1 MLLLA
6 IQEEDQSMKI
16 DRMRVFVT
24 RDKDRPRVIV
34 ALDTD
39 DGLTGWGE
47 CYNHGPDLAL
57 PPVLDYLYGFLAG
70 QDPTRVEYL
79 YNLLLQQNRFPPG
92 ALGLSAIS
100 ALDHCLWDLAAK
112 AAGVPVY
119 KLLGG
124 EVRDRIKVYA
134 GVYTAPDAPA
144 AREEFDRLNEDW
156 GFTAFKLSPWRVDIH
171 AHRWG
176 EVVRSSA
183 EYFRSLRETV
193 RPDYDIAFDA
203 HAKIFEPAAARQLG
217 NALAPYDPLFFE
229 EPLRPENIE
238 MWGDL
243 KQGLNCTLATGESLY
258 NRNDFLRLLQVRGA
272 DIIQPDICVVGGIS
286 EMRRIA
292 TLAEAHFVS
301 IAPHNPM
308 GPLATA
314 VNVHFSAAQQNFRI
328 LEYRLP
334 KGQCYVYGGTDLEK
348 REDETR
354 YVVDPYL
361 PKDGYLELR
370 PDRPGWGVEMDE
382 KAMQEDGYVHWQR
395 RVPKR
400 PDGSYA
406 FA

>member
-1 MLLLA
+1 
-6 IQEEDQSMKI
+6 MKI

-79 YNLLLQQNRFPPG
+79 YNLLLQQSRFPPG

-258 NRNDFLRLLQVRGA
+258 NRNEFLRLLQVKGA

>member
-1 MLLLA
+1 
-6 IQEEDQSMKI
+6 MKI

-57 PPVLDYLYGFLAG
+57 PPVLDYLYSFLSG

-144 AREEFDRLNEDW
+144 AKEEFDRLNEDW

-258 NRNDFLRLLQVRGA
+258 NRNEFLRLLQVKGA

>member
-1 MLLLA
+1 
-6 IQEEDQSMKI
+6 MKI

-144 AREEFDRLNEDW
+144 AKEEFDRLNEGW

-183 EYFRSLRETV
+183 DYFRSLRETV
-193 RPDYDIAFDA
+193 RSDYDIAFDA

-258 NRNDFLRLLQVRGA
+258 NRNEFLRLLQVKGA

-382 KAMQEDGYVHWQR
+382 KAMQEDGYIHWQR

>member
-1 MLLLA
+1 
-6 IQEEDQSMKI
+6 MKI

-144 AREEFDRLNEDW
+144 AKEEFDRLNEDW
-156 GFTAFKLSPWRVDIH
+156 GFTAFKLSPWRLDIH

-193 RPDYDIAFDA
+193 RPDYEIAFDA
-203 HAKIFEPAAARQLG
+203 HAKIFEPVAARQLG

-258 NRNDFLRLLQVRGA
+258 NRNEFLRLLQVKGA

>member
-1 MLLLA
+1 
-6 IQEEDQSMKI
+6 MKI
-16 DRMRVFVT
+16 DRMRVFMT

-47 CYNHGPDLAL
+47 CYNHGPDKAL
-57 PPVLDYLYGFLAG
+57 PPILDYLYEFLSG
-70 QDPTRVEYL
+70 QDPTRIEFLV
-79 YNLLLQQNRFPPG
+79 NLLIQQSRFPPG

-124 EVRDRIKVYA
+124 EVRDRVKVYA

-144 AREEFDRLNEDW
+144 AKEEFDRLNEDW
-156 GFTAFKLSPWRVDIH
+156 GFKAFKLSPWRIDMH

-183 EYFRSLRETV
+183 DYFRSLRETV
-193 RPDYDIAFDA
+193 RADYEIAFDA
-203 HAKIFEPAAARQLG
+203 HAKIFEPVMARQLG
-217 NALAPYDPLFFE
+217 NALAPYDPLFYE

-238 MWGDL
+238 AWGDL
-243 KQGLNCTLATGESLY
+243 KQGLNCVLATGESLY
-258 NRNDFLRLLQVRGA
+258 NRNEFLRLLQVKGA
-272 DIIQPDICVVGGIS
+272 DLIQPDICVVGGIS

-292 TLAEAHFVS
+292 TIAEAFFVG

-314 VNVHFSAAQQNFRI
+314 VNVHFSAATQNFRI

-334 KGQCYVYGGTDLEK
+334 KGQCYVYGGTDLET

>member
-1 MLLLA
+1 
-6 IQEEDQSMKI
+6 MKI
-16 DRMRVFVT
+16 DRMRVFMT

-47 CYNHGPDLAL
+47 CYNHGPDKAL
-57 PPVLDYLYGFLAG
+57 PPLLDYLYAFLSG
-70 QDPTRVEYL
+70 QDPTRVDYL
-79 YNLLLQQNRFPPG
+79 VNLLIQQSRFPPG
-92 ALGLSAIS
+92 ALGLAAIS

-112 AAGVPVY
+112 AANVPVY

-144 AREEFDRLNEDW
+144 ARDEFDRLKEEW
-156 GFTAFKLSPWRVDIH
+156 GFTAFKLSPWRIDMH

-176 EVVRSSA
+176 NVVKASA
-183 EYFRSLRETV
+183 DYFRSLRETV
-193 RPDYDIAFDA
+193 NDEYEIAFDA
-203 HAKIFEPAAARQLG
+203 HAKIFEPVAARQLG
-217 NALAPYDPLFFE
+217 NALAPYDPLFYE

-238 MWGDL
+238 AWGDL
-243 KQGLNCTLATGESLY
+243 KQGLNCVLATGESLY
-258 NRNDFLRLLQVRGA
+258 NRNEFLRLLQVKGA
-272 DIIQPDICVVGGIS
+272 DLIQPDICVVGGIS

-292 TLAEAHFVS
+292 TLAEAYFVGV
-301 IAPHNPM
+301 APHNPM

-314 VNVHFSAAQQNFRI
+314 VNVHFSAAAQNFRI

-334 KGQCYVYGGTDLEK
+334 KGQAYVYGGLDVEK
-348 REDETR
+348 RQGETR

-382 KAMQEDGYVHWQR
+382 KAMEEEGYIHWQR

>member
-1 MLLLA
+1 
-6 IQEEDQSMKI
+6 MKI

-57 PPVLDYLYGFLAG
+57 PPLLDYLYGFIAG

-79 YNLLLQQNRFPPG
+79 VNLLIQQSRFPPG

-100 ALDHCLWDLAAK
+100 AIDHCLWDLAAK
-112 AAGVPVY
+112 AANVPVY

-124 EVRDRIKVYA
+124 AVRDKIRVYA

-144 AREEFDRLNEDW
+144 AKEELDRLNEGW
-156 GFTAFKLSPWRVDIH
+156 GFTAFKLSPWRIDLH
-171 AHRWG
+171 ANRWG
-176 EVVRSSA
+176 EVVRASA
-183 EYFRSLRETV
+183 EYFRSLRETI
-193 RPDYDIAFDA
+193 RSDYEIAFDA

-238 MWGDL
+238 AWGDL

-258 NRNDFLRLLQVRGA
+258 SRFEFLRLLQVKGA
-272 DIIQPDICVVGGIS
+272 DWIQPDICVVGGIT
-286 EMRRIA
+286 EMRKIA
-292 TLAEAHFVS
+292 VLAEAHFVS
-301 IAPHNPM
+301 MAPHNPM

-314 VNVHFSAAQQNFRI
+314 VNVHFAAATQNFRI

-334 KGQCYVYGGTDLEK
+334 RGQCYVYGGTDVET

>member
-1 MLLLA
+1 
-6 IQEEDQSMKI
+6 MKI

-144 AREEFDRLNEDW
+144 AKEEFDRLNEGW

-183 EYFRSLRETV
+183 DYFRSLRETV
-193 RPDYDIAFDA
+193 RSVYDIAFDA

-258 NRNDFLRLLQVRGA
+258 NRNEFLRLLQVKGA

-382 KAMQEDGYVHWQR
+382 KAMQEDGYIHWQR

>member
-1 MLLLA
+1 
-6 IQEEDQSMKI
+6 MKI
-16 DRMRVFVT
+16 DRMRVFMT

-39 DGLTGWGE
+39 GGLTGWGE
-47 CYNHGPDLAL
+47 CYNHGPDKAL
-57 PPVLDYLYGFLAG
+57 PPLLDYLYEFLSG

-79 YNLLLQQNRFPPG
+79 VNLLIQQSRFPPG
-92 ALGLSAIS
+92 ALGLAAIS

-112 AAGVPVY
+112 AVNVPVY

-144 AREEFDRLNEDW
+144 ARDEFDRLKEGW
-156 GFTAFKLSPWRVDIH
+156 GFTAFKLSPWRIDMH
-171 AHRWG
+171 SNRWG
-176 EVVRSSA
+176 NVVKASA
-183 EYFRSLRETV
+183 DYFRSLRETV
-193 RPDYDIAFDA
+193 NDEYEIAFDA
-203 HAKIFEPAAARQLG
+203 HAKIFEPIAARQLG

-238 MWGDL
+238 AWGDL

-258 NRNDFLRLLQVRGA
+258 NRNEFLRLLQVKGA
-272 DIIQPDICVVGGIS
+272 DLIQPDICVVGGIS

-292 TLAEAHFVS
+292 TLAEAFFVGV
-301 IAPHNPM
+301 APHNPM

-314 VNVHFSAAQQNFRI
+314 VNVHFSAAAQNFRI

-334 KGQCYVYGGTDLEK
+334 KGQAYVYGGLDIEK
-348 REDETR
+348 REGETR

-382 KAMQEDGYVHWQR
+382 KAMEEEGYIHWQR

>member
-1 MLLLA
+1 
-6 IQEEDQSMKI
+6 MKI

-24 RDKDRPRVIV
+24 RDKDRPRVVV

-57 PPVLDYLYGFLAG
+57 PPILDYLYNFLAG

-79 YNLLLQQNRFPPG
+79 YNLMLQQNRFPPG
-92 ALGLSAIS
+92 ALGLSAMS

-124 EVRDRIKVYA
+124 EVRDGIKVYA

-144 AREEFDRLNEDW
+144 AKEEFDRLNEEW
-156 GFTAFKLSPWRVDIH
+156 GFTAFKLSPWRLDIH

-193 RPDYDIAFDA
+193 RSDYDIAFDA

-258 NRNDFLRLLQVRGA
+258 NRNEFLRLLQVKGA

-370 PDRPGWGVEMDE
+370 PDRPGWGVEMNE
-382 KAMQEDGYVHWQR
+382 KAMQEDGYIHWQR

>member
-1 MLLLA
+1 
-6 IQEEDQSMKI
+6 MKI

-112 AAGVPVY
+112 AADVPVY

-144 AREEFDRLNEDW
+144 AKEEFDRLNEDW
-156 GFTAFKLSPWRVDIH
+156 GFTAFKLSPWRLDIH

-258 NRNDFLRLLQVRGA
+258 NRNEFLRLLQVKGA

>member
-1 MLLLA
+1 
-6 IQEEDQSMKI
+6 MKI

-24 RDKDRPRVIV
+24 RDKDRPRVVV

-57 PPVLDYLYGFLAG
+57 PPILDYLYGFLAG

-144 AREEFDRLNEDW
+144 AKEEFDRLNEDW
-156 GFTAFKLSPWRVDIH
+156 GFTAFKLSPWRLDIH

-258 NRNDFLRLLQVRGA
+258 NRNEFLRLLQVKGA

-370 PDRPGWGVEMDE
+370 PDRPGWGIEMDE

>member
-1 MLLLA
+1 
-6 IQEEDQSMKI
+6 MKI

-57 PPVLDYLYGFLAG
+57 PPVLDYLYSFLAG

-144 AREEFDRLNEDW
+144 AKEEFDRLNEDW

-193 RPDYDIAFDA
+193 RPDFDIAFDA

-258 NRNDFLRLLQVRGA
+258 NRNEFLRLLQVKGA

>member
-1 MLLLA
+1 
-6 IQEEDQSMKI
+6 MKI
-16 DRMRVFVT
+16 DRMRVFMT

-47 CYNHGPDLAL
+47 CYNHGPDKAL
-57 PPVLDYLYGFLAG
+57 PPLLDYLYGFVAG
-70 QDPTRVEYL
+70 QDPTRVDFL
-79 YNLLLQQNRFPPG
+79 VNLMIQQSRFPPG
-92 ALGLSAIS
+92 ALGLAAIS
-100 ALDHCLWDLAAK
+100 GLDHCLWDLAAK

-124 EVRDRIKVYA
+124 EVRDRVKVYA

-144 AREEFDRLNEDW
+144 ARDELDRLNEGW
-156 GFTAFKLSPWRVDIH
+156 GFTAFKLSPWRIDMH
-171 AHRWG
+171 ANRWG
-176 EVVRSSA
+176 NVVRASA
-183 EYFRSLRETV
+183 DYFRQLRETV
-193 RPDYDIAFDA
+193 RDDYEIAFDA
-203 HAKIFEPAAARQLG
+203 HAKIYEPAAARQLG

-238 MWGDL
+238 AWGEL
-243 KQGLNCTLATGESLY
+243 KQGLQCTLATGESLY
-258 NRNDFLRLLQVRGA
+258 SRYEFLRLLQVKGT
-272 DIIQPDICVVGGIS
+272 DLIQPDICVVGGIT
-286 EMRRIA
+286 EMKRIA
-292 TLAEAHFVS
+292 TLAEAFYVG

-314 VNVHFSAAQQNFRI
+314 VNVHFSAAQQNFKI

-334 KGQCYVYGGTDLEK
+334 KGQAYVYGGTEIEK
-348 REDETR
+348 REDTTR

-382 KAMQEDGYVHWQR
+382 KAMREDGYVHWQR

>member
-1 MLLLA
+1 
-6 IQEEDQSMKI
+6 MKI

-24 RDKDRPRVIV
+24 RDKDRPRVVV

-57 PPVLDYLYGFLAG
+57 PPLLDYLYGFLAG

-134 GVYTAPDAPA
+134 GVYTALDAPA
-144 AREEFDRLNEDW
+144 AKEEFDRLNEDW

-258 NRNDFLRLLQVRGA
+258 NRNEFLRLLQVKGA

>member
-1 MLLLA
+1 
-6 IQEEDQSMKI
+6 MKI

-57 PPVLDYLYGFLAG
+57 PPLLDYLYGFIAG
-70 QDPTRVEYL
+70 QDPSRVEYL
-79 YNLLLQQNRFPPG
+79 VNLLIQQSRFPPG
-92 ALGLSAIS
+92 AMGLSAIS
-100 ALDHCLWDLAAK
+100 ALDHCLWDLSAK
-112 AAGVPVY
+112 ALGVPVY

-124 EVRDRIKVYA
+124 AVRDRIKVYA

-144 AREEFDRLNEDW
+144 AKEEFDRLNEGF
-156 GFTAFKLSPWRVDIH
+156 GFTAFKLSPWRIDLH
-171 AHRWG
+171 ANRWG
-176 EVVRSSA
+176 EVVKASA
-183 EYFRSLRETV
+183 DYFRSLRETV
-193 RPDYDIAFDA
+193 RNDYEIAFDA

-217 NALAPYDPLFFE
+217 NALAPHDPLFFE

-238 MWGDL
+238 AWGDL

-258 NRNDFLRLLQVRGA
+258 SRFEFLRLLQVKGA
-272 DIIQPDICVVGGIS
+272 DLIQPDICVVGGIT
-286 EMRRIA
+286 EMRKIA
-292 TLAEAHFVS
+292 TIAEAFFVP

-314 VNVHFSAAQQNFRI
+314 VNVHFAAATQSFRI

-334 KGQCYVYGGTDLEK
+334 KGQCYVYGGTEIES

-382 KAMQEDGYVHWQR
+382 KAMSEDGYIHWQR

>member
-1 MLLLA
+1 
-6 IQEEDQSMKI
+6 MKI

-24 RDKDRPRVIV
+24 RDKDRPRVVV

-57 PPVLDYLYGFLAG
+57 PPILDYLYNFLAG

-79 YNLLLQQNRFPPG
+79 YNLMLQQNRFPPG
-92 ALGLSAIS
+92 ALGLSAMS

-144 AREEFDRLNEDW
+144 AKEEFDRLNEEW
-156 GFTAFKLSPWRVDIH
+156 GFTAFKLSPWRLDIH

-176 EVVRSSA
+176 EVVKSSA
-183 EYFRSLRETV
+183 DYFRSLRETV
-193 RPDYDIAFDA
+193 RSDYDIAFDA

-243 KQGLNCTLATGESLY
+243 KQGLNCMLATGESLY
-258 NRNDFLRLLQVRGA
+258 HRNEFLRLLQVKGA